1 MCEKMSMTEKYKSI
15 IAPLQKKENELLDEI
30 KNLFEREANDD
41 FSTHAKRKKPRTWT
55 LDPAETFL
63 GSRWDPIMMLLLAFT
78 ATVTPWEVAFN
89 GTTVLDTLFV
99 INRVVDSFF
108 VFDMC
113 LQFFIEF
120 QYNDTGGWIRDH
132 KLIAK
137 KYLTGW
143 FILDFVSV
151 FPFFL
156 LSLPILTPTEL
167 AAKTNA
173 TALGLPWPPVTA
185 TVLEAVQ
192 TGGRLLA
199 KVKNRAT
206 GSSNNVSF
214 IVGNITAT
222 KEDDLG
228 SLKLLRVVRLMRL
241 VKLLRIV
248 RSARIFKRIEASG
261 AISFATMGLIK
272 VRKIAAYAKITL
284 HRRVPR
290 YRSYSIAKTQS
301 LITSQHSSDNT
312 PFPLPHP
319 TSAHHVPHLPT
330 FHSIQMGVML
340 IMILHWLACM
350 WNLGPQFEEESP
362 TWHDLNALAVTCI
375 KEGFDETG
383 ANVCIQEMPP
393 PKEWSPWPQWLICME
408 FSLQSMVMGYGVTA
422 PVTDTERVLGLI
434 IMLVGGGV
442 YAYVGSDYGEIEIRL

>member
-1 MCEKMSMTEKYKSI
+1 MCEKMSMTEKYKGI

-41 FSTHAKRKKPRTWT
+41 FSTHSKRKKPRTWT

-63 GSRWDPIMMLLLAFT
+63 GSRWDPIMMLLLGFT

-89 GTTVLDTLFV
+89 GTTVLDTLFI
-99 INRVVDSFF
+99 INRIVDSFF
-108 VFDMC
+108 VFDMF

-156 LSLPILTPTEL
+156 LSLPILTPTQL
-167 AAKTNA
+167 AAKVNA

-206 GSSNNVSF
+206 DGSNNVSF

-222 KEDDLG
+222 EGEDLG

-272 VRKIAAYAKITL
+272 VRKMEAHAELARMTL
-284 HRRVPR
+284 H
-290 YRSYSIAKTQS
+290 
-301 LITSQHSSDNT
+301 TST
-312 PFPLPHP
+312 KKPLV
-319 TSAHHVPHLPT
+319 HVPH
-330 FHSIQMGVML
+330 
-340 IMILHWLACM
+340 
-350 WNLGPQFEEESP
+350 
-362 TWHDLNALAVTCI
+362 
-375 KEGFDETG
+375 
-383 ANVCIQEMPP
+383 
-393 PKEWSPWPQWLICME
+393 
-408 FSLQSMVMGYGVTA
+408 
-422 PVTDTERVLGLI
+422 R
-434 IMLVGGGV
+434 
-442 YAYVGSDYGEIEIRL
+442 